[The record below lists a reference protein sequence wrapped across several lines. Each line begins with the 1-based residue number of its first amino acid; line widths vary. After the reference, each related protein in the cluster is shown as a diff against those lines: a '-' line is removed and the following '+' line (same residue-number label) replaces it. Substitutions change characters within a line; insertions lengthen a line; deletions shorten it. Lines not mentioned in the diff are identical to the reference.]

1 MTAWHCPNDPDLSV
15 APDLAPLVLLDA
27 ALAVTINA
35 LHAFV
40 PELQPTARTWS
51 DSSPS
56 VLVARQIVV
65 HSTCL
70 RDLIDDYRH
79 KLANREACFGPSCE
93 DDCF

>member
-1 MTAWHCPNDPDLSV
+1 MTAWHCPNDTDLSV
-15 APDLAPLVLLDA
+15 DPDLAPLVLLDA

-51 DSSPS
+51 DSSPP
-56 VLVARQIVV
+56 VLLARQIVV
-65 HSTCL
+65 HSTFL

-79 KLANREACFGPSCE
+79 KLANREASFGPLC
-93 DDCF
+93 DDHCF